1 MYLIYSN
8 TILSADEDEDNETGT
23 RRDSSGGK
31 RGLRR
36 RLSMRGGGG
45 KGRGARPPRPPSVGG
60 EGGTQIQL
68 LQIPQ
73 LDAISRTLR
82 LVDVRLQHIQAAAKD
97 EEKMK
102 DDIDHVRRV
111 MSQNQ
116 TLLHT
121 VVTVLAAIQE
131 ETRNQSI
138 LLETKQQTTFSIAAP
153 PKRSLDRTTLDMDNS
168 EV

>member
-1 MYLIYSN
+1 MSFVV
-8 TILSADEDEDNETGT
+8 DEDEESDTT
-23 RRDSSGGK
+23 RRDSSSGK

-36 RLSMRGGGG
+36 RMSMRGGN
-45 KGRGARPPRPPSVGG
+45 GRGRCPRPPRPPSIAGA
-60 EGGTQIQL
+60 EGGMQIQL

-82 LVDVRLQHIQAAAKD
+82 LVDVRLQHIQGAAKD
-97 EEKMK
+97 DEKIK
-102 DDIDHVRRV
+102 DDVDHVRRV

-138 LLETKQQTTFSIAAP
+138 LLESRANSTFTIQAP
-153 PKRSLDRTTLDMDNS
+153 AGKRSLDRTPLEMDS
-168 EV
+168 AEV